1 MKDGWKAGIC
11 GTARCAA
18 IVLALVA
25 VSARAA
31 DPIVRPALSYSKT
44 FGGSGTDVPMAVAT
58 DAAGNVYVSGYTNS
72 ADFPILNGF
81 QSRMGGTPLRAT
93 ADGGKSWSATPDCAG
108 SQYHRRFQNAAVSAL
123 RRNRQRDL

>member
-11 GTARCAA
+11 GTARGAA
-18 IVLALVA
+18 IVLALAA

-44 FGGSGTDVPMAVAT
+44 FGGSGTDVAMAVAT

-72 ADFPILNGF
+72 ADFPERIPIANGRHSVACHRRRR
-81 QSRMGGTPLRAT
+81 QVLER
-93 ADGGKSWSATPDCAG
+93 TPDRAR
-108 SQYHRRFQNAAVSAL
+108 SKYHRRFQNAAVGAL

>member
-1 MKDGWKAGIC
+1 MKDGWNAGIC
-11 GTARCAA
+11 GTARSTA
-18 IVLALVA
+18 IVLALAA

-72 ADFPILNGF
+72 ADFPVRNGF

-93 ADGGKSWSATPDCAG
+93 ADGGKSWSAPQIAPGVNTIAG
-108 SQYHRRFQNAAVSAL
+108 SKMQPPVLYAGTGSGI
-123 RRNRQRDL
+123 